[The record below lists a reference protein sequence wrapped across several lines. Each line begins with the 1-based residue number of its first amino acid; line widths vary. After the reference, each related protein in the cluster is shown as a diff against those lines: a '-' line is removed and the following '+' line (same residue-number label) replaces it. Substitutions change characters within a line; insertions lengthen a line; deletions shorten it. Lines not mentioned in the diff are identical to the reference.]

1 MATAPAAAVTL
12 PGRNTGGAEILFGFV
27 VEADKTHHRQV
38 TPGIVMSVEERQ
50 LLRAVRGIVGR
61 VQIDGDAI
69 SAMAQPLG
77 VTPNYA
83 LGQEL
88 TRTIEF
94 LYPNSVLET
103 RQGRLRSQVATFD
116 RIAIQK

>member
-1 MATAPAAAVTL
+1 MATAHNCCVPC
-12 PGRNTGGAEILFGFV
+12 
-27 VEADKTHHRQV
+27 
-38 TPGIVMSVEERQ
+38 
-50 LLRAVRGIVGR
+50 RGVVGR

-69 SAMAQPLG
+69 GAMTQPLG
-77 VTPNYA
+77 VTPDHT

-88 TRTIEF
+88 AHAIEF

-103 RQGRLRSQVATFD
+103 RQRRLRSRVATLD